1 MKPKRSC
8 PIAIAVFVL
17 AALAASL
24 SPSLSPWGYAQAK
37 DAADLIL
44 YNGKVLTVDKEFS
57 IKSAV
62 VVKDGKILAVG
73 GKELLDAYTAPKKV
87 DLKGRTL
94 MPGFMDTHL
103 HPQSMSHRA
112 IDPTKAKS
120 IVEIQQQLRVK
131 AKELGPGE
139 WITGAGWDEALL
151 TEKRNITRKDLD
163 VATPS
168 NPVVLTRAGGHS
180 SVGNSLALKLA
191 GITRTTEDPKSGLI
205 EHYEDGEPNGIIRE
219 RSDLYRKL
227 VPRDTWEEMRPGY
240 VKKLK
245 AFLSLGITS
254 MESAT
259 GSIDDEPVG
268 QGGIPNPGAEL
279 TFRRFQQIAA
289 ENDIPRIAMYTSY
302 PGAERLKQYPH
313 HSGYGDIKVRL
324 GPIGE
329 NGVDGGFTGP
339 TAWTLADY
347 KGQPGFRGKGRYTD
361 AELQDMVDTAASLGW
376 QMGLHCIGDAA
387 IQQTIIAYDKALA
400 KYPGLDPHKGMDRR
414 WFTDHFVIM
423 PPEATMATMA
433 KDRIMIAAQPNFGW
447 NLEGR
452 YNQTMDDWR
461 VLHNNS
467 VKTPAKKFGLL
478 VAFGSDN
485 LPIDPRVGLY
495 FAVTRRG
502 PDGVQ
507 HGFSEEA
514 VSRQDAIRMYTA
526 NGPYLS
532 WEENIKGTLEPGKLA
547 DFIII
552 DRDPLT
558 IPEQELLT
566 LNVDQT
572 YLGGK
577 LVYQRKADEL
587 TTSIR

>member
-1 MKPKRSC
+1 MNKQ
-8 PIAIAVFVL
+8 IAVLVL
-17 AALAASL
+17 AALAPL
-24 SPSLSPWGYAQAK
+24 GYVQAK

-44 YNGKVLTVDKEFS
+44 YNGKVLTVDKDFS
-57 IKSAV
+57 IKSAI

-73 GKELLDAYTAPKKV
+73 GNELADAYTAPKKV

-94 MPGFMDTHL
+94 IPGFMDNHL
-103 HPQSMSHRA
+103 HPMSLAHRS
-112 IDPTKAKS
+112 IEPSKAKS
-120 IVEIQQQLRVK
+120 IVEIQAQLRTK

-139 WITGAGWDEALL
+139 WITGYGWDEALL
-151 TEKRNITRKDLD
+151 TEKRNLTRKDLD
-163 VATPS
+163 VATPN
-168 NPVVLTRAGGHS
+168 NPVALTRAGGHS
-180 SVGNSLALKLA
+180 IVGNSLALKAA

-205 EHYEDGEPNGIIRE
+205 EHDASGEPNGIIRE
-219 RSDLYRKL
+219 RNDLYLKA
-227 VPRDTWEEMRPGY
+227 VPRDTWAEMKPGY
-240 VKKLK
+240 AKMLNHL
-245 AFLSLGITS
+245 FSLGITS

-259 GSIDDEPVG
+259 GSLDDEPVG
-268 QGGIPNPGAEL
+268 QGGIADPGANL

-289 ENDIPRIAMYTSY
+289 ETNIPRIAMYTSY

-329 NGVDGGFTGP
+329 NPVDGGFTGP

-387 IQQTIIAYDKALA
+387 IQQTIVAYDKSLA
-400 KYPGLDPHKGMDRR
+400 KYPGIDHKGDNRR
-414 WFTDHFVIM
+414 WFTDHFTIM
-423 PPEATMATMA
+423 PPDATMATMA
-433 KDRIMIAAQPNFGW
+433 KDKIYVGAQPNFGW

-452 YNQTMDDWR
+452 YVQTLDDWR
-461 VLHNNS
+461 VAHNNP

-478 VAFGSDN
+478 VTFGSDN

-507 HGFSEEA
+507 HGFAEEA
-514 VSRQDAIRMYTA
+514 VSREEAIRMYTA
-526 NGPYLS
+526 NPTHLS

-547 DFIII
+547 DFVVI

-566 LNVDQT
+566 MNFDQT
-572 YLGGK
+572 YQGGK
-577 LVYQRKADEL
+577 LEFERKPGEII
-587 TTSIR
+587 TSVH

>member
-1 MKPKRSC
+1 MKKQ
-8 PIAIAVFVL
+8 IAVF
-17 AALAASL
+17 ALAVL
-24 SPSLSPWGYAQAK
+24 PPLGYAQAAEK
-37 DAADLIL
+37 ADLIL
-44 YNGKVLTVDKEFS
+44 YNGKVVTVDKDFS

-73 GKELLDAYTAPKKV
+73 GNELADAYTAPKKV

-94 MPGFMDTHL
+94 IPGFMDTHL
-103 HPQSMSHRA
+103 HPMSLPHRA

-120 IVEIQQQLRVK
+120 IVEIQQELRAK

-139 WITGAGWDEALL
+139 WITGYGWDEALL

-163 VATPS
+163 VATPN

-180 SVGNSLALKLA
+180 SVGNSLALKAA

-205 EHYEDGEPNGIIRE
+205 EHDESGEPNGMIRE
-219 RSDLYRKL
+219 RNDLYGKL
-227 VPRDTWEEMRPGY
+227 VPRDTWAQMKPGY
-240 VKKLK
+240 VKNLK
-245 AFLSLGITS
+245 SFLSLGITS

-259 GSIDDEPVG
+259 GSLDDEPVG
-268 QGGIPNPGAEL
+268 QGGVANPGANL
-279 TFRRFQQIAA
+279 TFRRFQQMAA
-289 ENDIPRIAMYTSY
+289 ENDIPRITMYTSY

-329 NGVDGGFTGP
+329 NPVDGGFTGP

-361 AELQDMVDTAASLGW
+361 AELQDMVDTSASLGW

-387 IQQTIIAYDKALA
+387 IQQTVIAYSKALA
-400 KYPGLDPHKGMDRR
+400 KYPGLDHKGDNRR
-414 WFTDHFVIM
+414 WFTDHFTIM
-423 PPEATMATMA
+423 PPDATMATMA
-433 KDRIMIAAQPNFGW
+433 KDKIMISAQPNFGW
-447 NLEGR
+447 NLEQR
-452 YNQTMDDWR
+452 YVETMDDWR
-461 VLHNNS
+461 LLHNNP

-478 VAFGSDN
+478 VAFASDN

-507 HGFSEEA
+507 HGFAEEA
-514 VSRQDAIRMYTA
+514 VSREDAIRMYTA

-547 DFIII
+547 DFVVI

-558 IPEQELLT
+558 VPEKELMT
-566 LNVDQT
+566 MNFDQT
-572 YLGGK
+572 WLGGK
-577 LVYQRKADEL
+577 LVYERKPGEL

>member
-1 MKPKRSC
+1 LLIVKEDIMNPSQSWLI
-8 PIAIAVFVL
+8 PLAV
-17 AALAASL
+17 AALVATSHASAAET
-24 SPSLSPWGYAQAK
+24 
-37 DAADLIL
+37 ADLIL
-44 YNGKVLTVDKEFS
+44 YNGKVLTVDKDFS
-57 IKSAV
+57 IKSAI

-73 GKELLDAYTAPKKV
+73 GDELAKTYTAPKKV

-94 MPGFMDTHL
+94 MPGFMDTHV
-103 HPQSMSHRA
+103 HPMALSHRD
-112 IDPTKAKS
+112 IDITKAKS
-120 IVEIQQQLRVK
+120 IVDVQQQLRAK

-139 WITGAGWDEALL
+139 WITGFGWDEALL

-163 VATPS
+163 VATPN

-180 SVGNSLALKLA
+180 SVGNSLALKAA

-205 EHYEDGEPNGIIRE
+205 EHFPDGEPNGIIRE

-227 VPRDTWEEMRPGY
+227 VPPDTWAQMKSGY
-240 VKKLK
+240 VKKLNH
-245 AFLSLGITS
+245 FLSLGLTS
-254 MESAT
+254 IESAT

-268 QGGIPNPGAEL
+268 QGGIADPGANL
-279 TFRRFQQIAA
+279 TFRRFQEMAA
-289 ENDIPRIAMYTSY
+289 EADIPRITMYTSY

-329 NGVDGGFTGP
+329 NAVDGGFTGP

-387 IQQTIIAYDKALA
+387 IQQTVVAYDKGLA
-400 KYPGLDPHKGMDRR
+400 KYPGVAPHKGTDRR
-414 WFTDHFVIM
+414 WFTDHFTIM
-423 PPEATMATMA
+423 PPDATMATMA

-452 YNQTMDDWR
+452 YNETLDDWR
-461 VLHNNS
+461 VTHNNP

-478 VAFGSDN
+478 VTFGSDN

-495 FAVTRRG
+495 FAVARRG

-507 HGFSEEA
+507 HGFAEEA
-514 VSRQDAIRMYTA
+514 VSREDAIRMYTA

-532 WEENIKGTLEPGKLA
+532 WEEKTKGTLEPGKLA
-547 DFIII
+547 DFVVV

-558 IPEQELLT
+558 VPEKELLT
-566 LNVDQT
+566 LNFDQT

-577 LVYQRKADEL
+577 LVYERKPGEM

>member
-1 MKPKRSC
+1 MKKK
-8 PIAIAVFVL
+8 IAVLVL
-17 AALAASL
+17 AAL
-24 SPSLSPWGYAQAK
+24 SPCGYAQAK

-44 YNGKVLTVDKEFS
+44 YNGKVLTADKDFS

-62 VVKDGKILAVG
+62 AVKDGKILAVG
-73 GKELLDAYTAPKKV
+73 GEEIAKSYTAPKTL

-94 MPGFMDTHL
+94 IPGFMDTHL
-103 HPQSMSHRA
+103 HPQALSHRSIEA
-112 IDPTKAKS
+112 TKAKS

-139 WITGAGWDEALL
+139 WITGSGWDEALL

-163 VATPS
+163 VATPN

-180 SVGNSLALKLA
+180 SVGNSLALKAA
-191 GITRTTEDPKSGLI
+191 GITRTTEDPKSGVI
-205 EHYEDGEPNGIIRE
+205 EHYADGEPNGIIRE
-219 RSDLYRKL
+219 RGDLYHRL
-227 VPRDTWEEMRPGY
+227 VPRDTWEDMKPGY
-240 VKKLK
+240 VKMLK
-245 AFLSLGITS
+245 HLLSLGLTS

-259 GSIDDEPVG
+259 GSINDEPVG
-268 QGGIPNPGAEL
+268 QGGIAQPGSGL

-289 ENDIPRIAMYTSY
+289 ETDIPRITMYTSY

-329 NGVDGGFTGP
+329 NPVDGGFTGP

-387 IQQTIIAYDKALA
+387 IQQTVIAYDKALA
-400 KYPGLDPHKGMDRR
+400 KYPGVDHKGADRR
-414 WFTDHFVIM
+414 WFTDHFTIM
-423 PPEATMATMA
+423 PPDATMATMA
-433 KDRIMIAAQPNFGW
+433 KDKIMIAAQPNFGW

-452 YNQTMDDWR
+452 YVETMDDWR
-461 VLHNNS
+461 LLHNNS

-478 VAFGSDN
+478 VTFGSDN
-485 LPIDPRVGLY
+485 LPIDPRIGLY

-507 HGFSEEA
+507 HGFAEEA
-514 VSRQDAIRMYTA
+514 VSREEAIRMYTA

-532 WEENIKGTLEPGKLA
+532 WEEGIKGTLEPGKLA
-547 DFIII
+547 DFVVV
-552 DRDPLT
+552 DRDTLT
-558 IPEQELLT
+558 VPEQELLT
-566 LNVDQT
+566 LNFDQT
-572 YLGGK
+572 YVGGK
-577 LVYQRKADEL
+577 LVYERKPGEL
-587 TTSIR
+587 TASIR

>member
-1 MKPKRSC
+1 MHVTEDIMNPKRNSLT
-8 PIAIAVFVL
+8 AILV
-17 AALAASL
+17 AALMMTRAVCAAEN
-24 SPSLSPWGYAQAK
+24 
-37 DAADLIL
+37 ADLIL
-44 YNGKVLTVDKEFS
+44 YNGKVLTVDKAFS
-57 IKSAV
+57 IKSV
-62 VVKDGKILAVG
+62 IVVKDGKILAVG
-73 GKELLDAYTAPKKV
+73 DNELTKNYTAPKRV

-103 HPQSMSHRA
+103 HIHETSHRDIEPA
-112 IDPTKAKS
+112 EAKS
-120 IVEIQQQLRVK
+120 IVEIQQQIRVK
-131 AKELGPGE
+131 AKQLGPGE
-139 WITGAGWDEALL
+139 WITGYGWDEALL
-151 TEKRNITRKDLD
+151 KEKRNITSRDLD
-163 VATPS
+163 VASPS
-168 NPVVLTRAGGHS
+168 NPVTLTRAGGHS
-180 SVGNSLALKLA
+180 SVGNSLALKAA

-227 VPRDTWEEMRPGY
+227 VPEDTYVQLKPSY
-240 VKKLK
+240 VKELK
-245 AFLSLGITS
+245 HLFTLGITS
-254 MESAT
+254 FESAS

-268 QGGIPNPGAEL
+268 KGGIANPSPVPIS
-279 TFRRFQQIAA
+279 FKRFQEIAA
-289 ENDIPRIAMYTSY
+289 ETDIPRVTTYISY

-329 NGVDGGFTGP
+329 NPVDGGFTGP

-376 QMGLHCIGDAA
+376 QVGLHCIGDAA
-387 IQQTIIAYDKALA
+387 IQQTVIAYDKALA
-400 KYPGLDPHKGMDRR
+400 RYPGIDHKGADRR

-423 PPEATMATMA
+423 PPDATMATMA
-433 KDRIMIAAQPNFGW
+433 KDKIYIAAQPNFGW

-452 YNQTMDDWR
+452 YIETMDDWR
-461 VLHNNS
+461 VLHNNP
-467 VKTPAKKFGLL
+467 VKTPAKKFGIQ

-495 FAVTRRG
+495 FAVARRG

-507 HGFSEEA
+507 HGFAEEA
-514 VSRQDAIRMYTA
+514 VSREDAIRMYTA

-547 DFIII
+547 DFIVLNQ
-552 DRDPLT
+552 DPLT
-558 IPEQELLT
+558 IPEKDLLT
-566 LNVDQT
+566 MNIDQT

-577 LVYQRKADEL
+577 LVYDRPATEM

>member
-1 MKPKRSC
+1 MKKK
-8 PIAIAVFVL
+8 IAVFVL
-17 AALAASL
+17 AAL
-24 SPSLSPWGYAQAK
+24 SPLGYAQAK

-44 YNGKVLTVDKEFS
+44 YNGKVVTVDKDFS

-62 VVKDGKILAVG
+62 VVRDGKILAVG
-73 GKELLDAYTAPKKV
+73 GNELADAYTAPKKV

-94 MPGFMDTHL
+94 IPGFMDTHL
-103 HPQSMSHRA
+103 HPQTLSHRS
-112 IDPTKAKS
+112 IEVTKAKS

-131 AKELGPGE
+131 AKELGAGE
-139 WITGAGWDEALL
+139 WITGSGWDEALL
-151 TEKRNITRKDLD
+151 TEKRNITSKDLD
-163 VATPS
+163 VATPN

-180 SVGNSLALKLA
+180 SVGNSLALKAA

-205 EHYEDGEPNGIIRE
+205 EHYPDGEPNGILRE
-219 RSDLYRKL
+219 RNLYGRL
-227 VPRDTWEEMRPGY
+227 VPRDTWEQLKPGY

-245 AFLSLGITS
+245 AFLSLGLTS
-254 MESAT
+254 MESAS
-259 GSIDDEPVG
+259 GSLDDEPVG
-268 QGGIPNPGAEL
+268 QGGRAEPGAAL
-279 TFRRFQQIAA
+279 TFKRFQQIAA
-289 ENDIPRIAMYTSY
+289 ETDIPRITMYTSY

-313 HSGYGDIKVRL
+313 HSGYGDTKVRL

-329 NGVDGGFTGP
+329 NPVDGGFTGP

-361 AELQDMVDTAASLGW
+361 GELQDMVDTAASLGW

-387 IQQTIIAYDKALA
+387 IQQTVIAYDKALA
-400 KYPGLDPHKGMDRR
+400 KYPGIDHKGADRR
-414 WFTDHFVIM
+414 WFTDHFTIM
-423 PPEATMATMA
+423 PPDATMATMA
-433 KDRIMIAAQPNFGW
+433 KDKIYVAAQPNFGW

-452 YNQTMDDWR
+452 YVETMDDWR
-461 VLHNNS
+461 VLHNNP
-467 VKTPAKKFGLL
+467 VKTPAKKFGLF

-507 HGFSEEA
+507 HGFAEEA
-514 VSRQDAIRMYTA
+514 VSREDAIRMYTA

-547 DFIII
+547 DFVVI

-558 IPEQELLT
+558 VPEEQLLT
-566 LNVDQT
+566 MNFDQT

-577 LVYQRKADEL
+577 LVYERKAGEL

>member
-1 MKPKRSC
+1 MGDKIMKRQIS
-8 PIAIAVFVL
+8 VFVL
-17 AALAASL
+17 VAL
-24 SPSLSPWGYAQAK
+24 SPFGYVQAK
-37 DAADLIL
+37 VAADLIL
-44 YNGKVLTVDKEFS
+44 YDGKVLTVDKSFS
-57 IKSAV
+57 VESAI

-73 GKELLDAYTAPKKV
+73 GSELTEAYSAPRKV
-87 DLKGRTL
+87 DLKGRTVI
-94 MPGFMDTHL
+94 PGFMDTHL

-120 IVEIQQQLRVK
+120 IVEIQAQLRAK
-131 AKELGPGE
+131 AKRLGPGE
-139 WITGAGWDEALL
+139 WIIGYGWDEALL
-151 TEKRNITRKDLD
+151 AEKRNITRKDLD
-163 VATPS
+163 VATPN

-180 SVGNSLALKLA
+180 CVGNSLALKAA

-205 EHYEDGEPNGIIRE
+205 EHYADGEPNGIIRE
-219 RSDLYRKL
+219 RCDLFRKL
-227 VPRDTWEEMRPGY
+227 VPPDTWAEMKPGY
-240 VKKLK
+240 VRMMHHLF
-245 AFLSLGITS
+245 ALGITS

-268 QGGIPNPGAEL
+268 QGGIPNPGAAL

-289 ENDIPRIAMYTSY
+289 ETTIPRIAMYTSY

-313 HSGYGDIKVRL
+313 HTGYGDIKVRL

-329 NGVDGGFTGP
+329 NPVDGGFTGP

-376 QMGLHCIGDAA
+376 QMGLHAIGDAA
-387 IQQTIIAYDKALA
+387 IQQAVRAYDKALA
-400 KYPGLDPHKGMDRR
+400 EYPGIPPHTGLDRR
-414 WFTDHFVIM
+414 WFTCHFVIM
-423 PPEATMATMA
+423 PPDATMATMA

-447 NLEGR
+447 NLEER
-452 YNQTMDDWR
+452 YNETMDDWR
-461 VLHNNS
+461 VLHNNP
-467 VKTPAKKFGLL
+467 VKTPAEKFGLL
-478 VAFGSDN
+478 VTFGSDD

-507 HGFSEEA
+507 HGFAEEA
-514 VSRQDAIRMYTA
+514 VSREDAIRMYTA
-526 NGPYLS
+526 NPPYLT
-532 WEENIKGTLEPGKLA
+532 WEEHIKGTIEPGKLA
-547 DFIII
+547 DFVVL
-552 DRDPLT
+552 DQDPLT

-566 LNVDQT
+566 MNVDQT

-577 LVYQRKADEL
+577 LVYQRKPGER
-587 TTSIR
+587 TTSVR

>member
-1 MKPKRSC
+1 MNPS
-8 PIAIAVFVL
+8 PSWLITLAV
-17 AALAASL
+17 AALVATSQASAAE
-24 SPSLSPWGYAQAK
+24 K
-37 DAADLIL
+37 ADLIL
-44 YNGKVLTVDKEFS
+44 YNGKVVTVDKDFS
-57 IKSAV
+57 IKSAIA
-62 VVKDGKILAVG
+62 VKDGKILAVG
-73 GKELLDAYTAPKKV
+73 GDEISRNYEAPKKV

-94 MPGFMDTHL
+94 IPGFMDTHL
-103 HPQSMSHRA
+103 HPQAMSHRD
-112 IDPTKAKS
+112 IDTTKAKS
-120 IVEIQQQLRVK
+120 IVEIQAQLRVK
-131 AKELGPGE
+131 ARQLGPGE
-139 WITGAGWDEALL
+139 WITGSGWDEALL
-151 TEKRNITRKDLD
+151 TEKRNITSKDLD
-163 VATPS
+163 VATPN

-180 SVGNSLALKLA
+180 SVGNSLALKAA

-205 EHYEDGEPNGIIRE
+205 EHYADGEPNGIIRE

-227 VPRDTWEEMRPGY
+227 VPRDTWEQVKPSY

-245 AFLSLGITS
+245 SFLSLGITS

-268 QGGIPNPGAEL
+268 QGGLAEPGAGL

-289 ENDIPRIAMYTSY
+289 ENDIPRITSYISY

-347 KGQPGFRGKGRYTD
+347 KGQPGFRGKGRFTD
-361 AELQDMVDTAASLGW
+361 AELQDMVDTSASLGW

-387 IQQTIIAYDKALA
+387 IQQTVIAYSKGLA
-400 KYPGLDPHKGMDRR
+400 KYPGLDPHKGADRR
-414 WFTDHFVIM
+414 WFTDHFTIM
-423 PPEATMATMA
+423 PPDATMATMA
-433 KDRIMIAAQPNFGW
+433 KDKIMISAQPNFGW
-447 NLEGR
+447 NLEQR
-452 YNQTMDDWR
+452 YVETMDDWR
-461 VLHNNS
+461 LLHNNP

-478 VAFGSDN
+478 VAFASDN

-507 HGFSEEA
+507 HGFEEEA
-514 VSRQDAIRMYTA
+514 VSREDAIRMYTA

-547 DFIII
+547 DFVVI

-558 IPEQELLT
+558 VPEKELMT
-566 LNVDQT
+566 MNFDQT
-572 YLGGK
+572 WLGGK
-577 LVYQRKADEL
+577 LVYERKPGEL
-587 TTSIR
+587 TASIR

>member
-1 MKPKRSC
+1 MKKP
-8 PIAIAVFVL
+8 IAVFVL
-17 AALAASL
+17 AAL
-24 SPSLSPWGYAQAK
+24 SPLGLAQAK

-44 YNGKVLTVDKEFS
+44 YNGKVLTVDKDFS

-73 GKELLDAYTAPKKV
+73 GNELADAYTAAKKV

-94 MPGFMDTHL
+94 MPGFMDNHL
-103 HPQSMSHRA
+103 HPKSMSHRS
-112 IDPTKAKS
+112 IDPTKANS
-120 IVEIQQQLRVK
+120 IVDIQSQLRAK

-139 WITGAGWDEALL
+139 WITGYGWDEALL
-151 TEKRNITRKDLD
+151 KEKRNLTRKDLD
-163 VATPS
+163 VATPN
-168 NPVVLTRAGGHS
+168 NPVVLTRDGGHS
-180 SVGNSLALKLA
+180 SVGNSLALKAA

-205 EHYEDGEPNGIIRE
+205 EHFEDGEPNGIIRE
-219 RSDLYRKL
+219 RNDLYGRN
-227 VPRDTWEEMRPGY
+227 VPRDAWEEMKPGY
-240 VKKLK
+240 VKMLNHL
-245 AFLSLGITS
+245 LSLGLTS

-268 QGGIPNPGAEL
+268 QGGRANPGAGL

-289 ENDIPRIAMYTSY
+289 ETDIPRIAMYTSY

-329 NGVDGGFTGP
+329 NPVDGGFTGP

-400 KYPGLDPHKGMDRR
+400 KYPGLDPHKGTDRR
-414 WFTDHFVIM
+414 WFTDHFTIM
-423 PPEATMATMA
+423 PPDATMATMA
-433 KDRIMIAAQPNFGW
+433 KDKIMVGAQPNFGW

-452 YNQTMDDWR
+452 YVQTMDDWR
-461 VLHNNS
+461 LLHNNP
-467 VKTPAKKFGLL
+467 VQTPAKKFGLL
-478 VAFGSDN
+478 VTFGSDD
-485 LPIDPRVGLY
+485 LPIDPRIGLY

-507 HGFSEEA
+507 HGFAEEA
-514 VSRQDAIRMYTA
+514 VSRADAIRMYTA
-526 NGPYLS
+526 NTTYLS
-532 WEENIKGTLEPGKLA
+532 WEEDIKGTLETGKLA
-547 DFIII
+547 DFVVI

-558 IPEQELLT
+558 VPEKELLT
-566 LNVDQT
+566 MNVDQT

-577 LVYQRKADEL
+577 LVYERKAGEL

>member
-1 MKPKRSC
+1 MKKK
-8 PIAIAVFVL
+8 IAVLVL
-17 AALAASL
+17 AAL
-24 SPSLSPWGYAQAK
+24 SPCGYAQAK

-44 YNGKVLTVDKEFS
+44 YNGKVLTADKDFS

-62 VVKDGKILAVG
+62 AVKDGKILAVG
-73 GKELLDAYTAPKKV
+73 GEEIAKSYTAPKTL

-94 MPGFMDTHL
+94 IPGFMDTHL
-103 HPQSMSHRA
+103 HPQALSHRSIEA
-112 IDPTKAKS
+112 TKAKS

-139 WITGAGWDEALL
+139 WITGSGWDEALL

-163 VATPS
+163 VATPN

-180 SVGNSLALKLA
+180 SVGNSLALKAA
-191 GITRTTEDPKSGLI
+191 GITRTTEDPKSGVI
-205 EHYEDGEPNGIIRE
+205 EHYADGEPNGIIRE
-219 RSDLYRKL
+219 RGDLYHRL
-227 VPRDTWEEMRPGY
+227 VPRDTWEDMKPGY
-240 VKKLK
+240 VKMLK
-245 AFLSLGITS
+245 HLLSLGLTS

-259 GSIDDEPVG
+259 GSINDEPVG
-268 QGGIPNPGAEL
+268 QGGIAQPGSGL

-289 ENDIPRIAMYTSY
+289 ETDIPRITMYTSY

-329 NGVDGGFTGP
+329 NPVDGGFTGP

-387 IQQTIIAYDKALA
+387 IQQTVIAYDKALA
-400 KYPGLDPHKGMDRR
+400 KYPGVDHKGADRR
-414 WFTDHFVIM
+414 WFTDHFTIM
-423 PPEATMATMA
+423 PPDATMATMA
-433 KDRIMIAAQPNFGW
+433 KDKIMIAAQPNFGW

-452 YNQTMDDWR
+452 YVETMDDWR
-461 VLHNNS
+461 LLHNNS

-478 VAFGSDN
+478 VTFGSDN
-485 LPIDPRVGLY
+485 LPIDPRIGLY

-507 HGFSEEA
+507 HGFAEEA
-514 VSRQDAIRMYTA
+514 VSREEAIRMYTA

-532 WEENIKGTLEPGKLA
+532 WEEGIKGTLEPGKLA
-547 DFIII
+547 DFVVV

-558 IPEQELLT
+558 VPEQELLT
-566 LNVDQT
+566 LNFDQT
-572 YLGGK
+572 YVGGK
-577 LVYQRKADEL
+577 LVYERKPGEL
-587 TTSIR
+587 TASIR